1 MIEAVEASANFG
13 RKVNCVMFEPS
24 SLFGNIYRYV
34 ITYTAYAGQF
44 SEFEY
49 QGEKCRLVSERELA
63 GREIAEEV
71 AHHIQEQDGIAVC
84 QVIIHQV
91 GLLAS

>member
-1 MIEAVEASANFG
+1 MSEL
-13 RKVNCVMFEPS
+13 S
-24 SLFGNIYRYV
+24 SLFENIYRYIV
-34 ITYTAYAGQF
+34 NYTAYAGQY

-71 AHHIQEQDGIAVC
+71 AYYIQEQDGVP
-84 QVIIHQV
+84 VRRVVIHQV
-91 GLLAS
+91 GLLGS